1 MTVLLAFT
9 LEHAA
14 RVTQLSERRIRYW
27 NQTDVVKPSLANEAT
42 GGAYGRIY
50 SFQDLVALRT
60 VAQLRDKFGV
70 SLQKLREVGCR
81 LHQHADRPWSELR
94 FYASGKHLFFQ
105 DPQSKLLVSALSPG
119 QMPLLQTL
127 DLLAVARETAERA
140 NRLVERQESDIGR
153 VATNRYV
160 ASNRP
165 VIAGTRIPTEAI
177 WDFHEDG
184 YGIKEIIAEYPRLTS
199 KDIKAAIEFELDRRA
214 TKRAS

>member
-1 MTVLLAFT
+1 
-9 LEHAA
+9 
-14 RVTQLSERRIRYW
+14 
-27 NQTDVVKPSLANEAT
+27 
-42 GGAYGRIY
+42 
-50 SFQDLVALRT
+50 
-60 VAQLRDKFGV
+60 
-70 SLQKLREVGCR
+70 
-81 LHQHADRPWSELR
+81 
-94 FYASGKHLFFQ
+94 
-105 DPQSKLLVSALSPG
+105 
-119 QMPLLQTL
+119 MPLLQTL